1 MKLTVI
7 GDGYIGLITAAC
19 FAEMG
24 NEVICVG
31 QDEDRIAALDS
42 YRLPLYEPGLE
53 DLIRRNCQGRRLF
66 FSTDLPRAVAYSR
79 ICYLTLSPEGL
90 EVTPAEL
97 EQIYAVAAQIGRC
110 LNDYKIIVNKAA
122 LPIGTAARLREIIAA
137 ELRARGVDIP
147 FEVAVD
153 PEFVKQ
159 GTAIEDFMRP
169 ERIIIGCDNGQVA
182 ELLQELYA
190 PFVRTNRPV
199 IVMDPV
205 SAELIKYAANA
216 FLATKISFINELAR
230 LCAGVGAD
238 INAIRRGLG
247 SDPRIGP
254 LFLFPGLGYG
264 GVRFS
269 QGVRELIKTAQ
280 NLGWQPDLL
289 TATDKVNRRQ
299 LQYFLNLIKGHF
311 AGQLTDRTLGIWGLA
326 FKPWTDDIREAP
338 ALTVVREL
346 LAAGA
351 KLKIYDP
358 QAVTNARRLLG
369 EGNQQLRFA
378 ADMYEAAAGADGLVI
393 NTDWTMFR
401 TPDFERLRGKLRQP
415 VIFDGRN
422 LYNPKKLSEAGF
434 SYYYIGKPGTPGRPV

>member
-31 QDEDRIAALDS
+31 RDEERIAALDR

-53 DLIRRNCQGRRLF
+53 DLIRRNCQGNRLF
-66 FSTDLPRAVAYSR
+66 FSTDLSRAVDYSL
-79 ICYLTLSPEGL
+79 ICYLTLNPEGV
-90 EVTPAEL
+90 EVTPTEL
-97 EQIYAVAAQIGRC
+97 QDFLEVAAQIGRS
-110 LNDYKIIVNKAA
+110 LNGYKIIVNKAA
-122 LPIGTAARLREIIAA
+122 WPIGTMARLREVLAAEIAA
-137 ELRARGVDIP
+137 RGEA
-147 FEVAVD
+147 FEFDLAVD

-159 GTAIEDFMRP
+159 GTAVEDFMRP
-169 ERIIIGCDNGQVA
+169 ERIVIGCDNVRVA
-182 ELLQELYA
+182 EILKELYA
-190 PFVRTNRPV
+190 PFLRTNRPV
-199 IVMDPV
+199 IVMDLV

-216 FLATKISFINELAR
+216 FLATKISFINEMAR
-230 LCAGVGAD
+230 LCAGLGAD
-238 INAIRRGLG
+238 IDAIRRGLG

-264 GVRFS
+264 GIRFS

-280 NLGWQPDLL
+280 TLGWKPELL
-289 TATDKVNRRQ
+289 TATETVNRSQ
-299 LQYFLNLIKGHF
+299 QEYFLGLIKDHF
-311 AGQLTDRTLGIWGLA
+311 RERLAGTTLGIWGLA

-338 ALTVVREL
+338 ALYIVRQL

-351 KLKIYDP
+351 RLRVYDP
-358 QAVTNARRLLG
+358 QAVTKARQVLG
-369 EGNQQLRFA
+369 EDHEALRYA
-378 ADMYEAAAGADGLVI
+378 ADMYEAANGAEALVI

-401 TPDFERLRGKLRQP
+401 TPDLERLRAKLRRP

-422 LYNPKKLSEAGF
+422 LYQPRKMQEAGF
-434 SYYYIGKPGTPGRPV
+434 QYYYIGKPGF

>member
-31 QDEDRIAALDS
+31 QDEERIAALDS

-66 FSTDLPRAVAYSR
+66 FSTDLERAVDYSL

-90 EVTPAEL
+90 EVTEAEL
-97 EQIYAVAAQIGRC
+97 QQIYEVAARIGRAM
-110 LNDYKIIVNKAA
+110 NDYKIIVNKAA

-137 ELRARGVDIP
+137 EIAARGLDIP
-147 FEVAVD
+147 FAVAVD

-169 ERIIIGCDNGQVA
+169 DRIIIGCDSDQVA
-182 ELLQELYA
+182 EIMQELYA

-205 SAELIKYAANA
+205 SAELIKYAATA
-216 FLATKISFINELAR
+216 FLAAKISFINELAR

-238 INAIRRGLG
+238 INAVRKGLG

-280 NLGWQPDLL
+280 QLGWQPDLL
-289 TATDKVNRRQ
+289 AATELVNQRQ
-299 LQYFLNLIKGHF
+299 LQYFLSLIRNHF
-311 AGQLTDRTLGIWGLA
+311 AGQLADRTLGIWGLS

-346 LAAGA
+346 LGAGA
-351 KLKIYDP
+351 RVRIYDP
-358 QAVTNARRLLG
+358 QAVQNARQALG
-369 EGNQQLRFA
+369 DSDSRLRFA

-401 TPDFERLRGKLRQP
+401 TPDFDRLRQRLRQP

-422 LYNPKKLSEAGF
+422 LYNPQKLAAAGF
-434 SYYYIGKPGTPGRPV
+434 TYYYIGKPGTLPWSE